1 MILTVSEL
9 KQYIT
14 TDETDQMLEAK
25 LQALELLI
33 RAYTNNNFQIRAFR
47 AVAVAV
53 ADGNKLMFNSPVP
66 FKVGD
71 TLQITESDFMQDELV
86 TVLAVDNSSITV
98 SGELSDES
106 GVVVTKVKYPM
117 DVKMGIVN
125 LMKWELDNREKVGVA
140 SESISRHSVTY
151 VDQTGDN
158 TVMGYPVA
166 LMGFLKAYRKARFG
180 RGISV

>member
-1 MILTVSEL
+1 MILTASEL
-9 KQYIT
+9 RQYIT
-14 TDETDQMLEAK
+14 TDEAEQVLEAK

-53 ADGNKLMFNSPVP
+53 AQGNKLLFNSPVP

-71 TLQITESDFMQDELV
+71 TLQITESDFMQDALV
-86 TVLAVDNSSITV
+86 TVSDVNNSSITV
-98 SGELSDES
+98 IGELSDES

-117 DVKMGIVN
+117 DVKMGVVN

-140 SESISRHSVTY
+140 SETISRHSVTY

-158 TVMGYPVA
+158 TIMGYPVA
-166 LMGFLKAYRKARFG
+166 LIGFLKPYRKARFG

>member
-14 TDETDQMLEAK
+14 TEETDQVLEAK

-53 ADGNKLMFNSPVP
+53 AQGNNLLFNSPVP

-71 TLQITESDFMQDELV
+71 TLQITESDFMPGELV
-86 TVLAVDNSSITV
+86 TVVTV
-98 SGELSDES
+98 ADGSVTVKEDLTDES
-106 GVVVTKVKYPM
+106 GVVVTKVKYPQ
-117 DVKMGIVN
+117 DVKMGVVN

-151 VDQTGDN
+151 VDQTGEN
-158 TVMGYPVA
+158 TVMGYPVT
-166 LMGFLKAYRKARFG
+166 LMGFLKPYRRAKFG
-180 RGISV
+180 QGLRV

>member
-14 TDETDQMLEAK
+14 TEETEQVLEAK

-53 ADGNKLMFNSPVP
+53 AAENKLLFNSPVP

-71 TLQITESDFMQDELV
+71 TLQLTESDFMPGELV
-86 TVLAVDNSSITV
+86 TVVTVADGSVTVQEELA
-98 SGELSDES
+98 DES
-106 GVVVTKVKYPM
+106 GVVSWFRA
-117 DVKMGIVN
+117 I
-125 LMKWELDNREKVGVA
+125 R
-140 SESISRHSVTY
+140 RH
-151 VDQTGDN
+151 
-158 TVMGYPVA
+158 
-166 LMGFLKAYRKARFG
+166 
-180 RGISV
+180 

>member
-14 TDETDQMLEAK
+14 TDEPDQGLEAK

-53 ADGNKLMFNSPVP
+53 AQGNKLMFNSPVP
-66 FKVGD
+66 FKEGD

-86 TVLAVDNSSITV
+86 TVLTVNDSSITV

-166 LMGFLKAYRKARFG
+166 LMGFLKAHRKARFG
-180 RGISV
+180 RGIRT